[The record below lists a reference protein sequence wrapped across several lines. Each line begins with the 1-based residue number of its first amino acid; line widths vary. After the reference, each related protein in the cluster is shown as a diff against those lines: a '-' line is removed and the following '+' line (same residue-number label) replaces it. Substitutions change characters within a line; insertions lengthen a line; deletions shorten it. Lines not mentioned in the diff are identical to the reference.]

1 MAILRID
8 LSAQINKWLG
18 SRKGKEVRGA
28 SVEAFEKIQSSV
40 NTAIDGIEQ
49 TATDVTGA
57 ITRGDKA
64 ISDANA
70 ATVRANA
77 SIDHAD
83 DILDDATA
91 QSNASAASART
102 SKSWAV
108 GGTGTRSGE
117 DQDNSRYYS
126 LESKT
131 SAERSRQAAE
141 RAETYA
147 GFVIPDFVINFAT
160 GNLEYTSSDDIRFT
174 VNRNDGNLEYVLV

>member
-8 LSAQINKWLG
+8 LSAQINKWL
-18 SRKGKEVRGA
+18 SARKGKEVRGA

-40 NTAIDGIEQ
+40 NMAIDGIEQ
-49 TATDVTGA
+49 TATDVAGA

-70 ATVRANA
+70 ATTRANA
-77 SIDHAD
+77 TIDHAD

-91 QSNASAASART
+91 QSNASAESAKM

-108 GGTGTRSGE
+108 GSTGTRSGE

-131 SAERSRQAAE
+131 AAERSRQAAE
-141 RAETYA
+141 KAEIYA
-147 GFVIPDFVINFAT
+147 GFVIPDFLINFENGKLEYTTSDDIRFIVNRGT
-160 GNLEYTSSDDIRFT
+160 GNLEYA
-174 VNRNDGNLEYVLV
+174 LL